1 MYRLPSRVYLYTIGD
16 VVAIYRNIISSGED
30 TIEIDASDVE
40 YIDPFGICML
50 AAVVNKLNEADIS
63 IAIRG
68 VDPNVFEYLRRM
80 DFLKQ
85 CRMDKKPSREG
96 TRKNL
101 TDRLVEVHR
110 ITDRREIDR
119 SAARLAQAVIGGIT
133 DIRLDDT
140 PDEMSGKSEVDQVE
154 HPLRYVFNE
163 LIENALTHGRGKG
176 FNKASA
182 WVAAQYYPSSGKM
195 RLAVVDDGCGFLES
209 LRNHPELPEAAHAAA
224 IKTALKAKV
233 SRNRDVDL
241 TDDSVNQGVGLT
253 VVREIALRADGC
265 LALVSGDA
273 WLADFPGNQRKQR
286 TVSDWQG
293 VGAYVE
299 LQRSRLQGI
308 NLVSIMQ
315 GLPGYAPVKGLKFE

>member
-16 VVAIYRNIISSGED
+16 VIAIYRNIISAGED
-30 TIEIDASDVE
+30 AVEIDAGEVE
-40 YIDPFGICML
+40 YIDPLGLCVL

-63 IAIRG
+63 ISIRG

-85 CRMDKKPSREG
+85 CRMGTKPSRVG
-96 TRKNL
+96 ARKNL

-119 SAARLAQAVIGGIT
+119 SAARLARAIIGGIT
-133 DIRLDDT
+133 EIRLDDT
-140 PDEMSGKSEVDQVE
+140 PDEMSGKSEIDQVE

-209 LRNHPELPEAAHAAA
+209 LRDHPELPEIDHSAA

-233 SRNRDVDL
+233 SRNRDVGL
-241 TDDSVNQGVGLT
+241 TGDSVNQGVGLT
-253 VVREIALRADGC
+253 VIREIALRAEGC

-273 WLADFPGNQRKQR
+273 WLADYPGNQREQR
-286 TVSDWQG
+286 AVSDWQG

-299 LQRSRLQGI
+299 LRRSRLPSI